1 MSVSK
6 FPHFAVGGAVVGSVA
21 DLHLSQGVFGGLA
34 VDEQGEV
41 GPFACPVAIS
51 AQRLAIKAIF
61 AVQVGVLLRH
71 SSTTT
76 GSWRSCAV
84 LLQSFSAHTEIYS
97 FETFLM
103 VSVGVPTPSS

>member
-1 MSVSK
+1 MLGGETVPVPK

-41 GPFACPVAIS
+41 GLFACPVVIS

-61 AVQVGVLLRH
+61 AAQGGGVITAQFNHYRQL
-71 SSTTT
+71 
-76 GSWRSCAV
+76 AV
-84 LLQSFSAHTEIYS
+84 LCSVAPVFFGAH
-97 FETFLM
+97 
-103 VSVGVPTPSS
+103 

>member
-21 DLHLSQGVFGGLA
+21 DLRLSQGVFGGLA

-41 GPFACPVAIS
+41 GLFACPVVIS

-61 AVQVGVLLRH
+61 AAQGGVITARFNHYRQL
-71 SSTTT
+71 
-76 GSWRSCAV
+76 AV
-84 LLQSFSAHTEIYS
+84 LCSVAPVFFGAHRDI
-97 FETFLM
+97 FL
-103 VSVGVPTPSS
+103 